1 MQFLRKVLIMI
12 QKIIQKGARVRS
24 SFLAYLVAPSP
35 QSEPLEQAKITLDM
49 KLKEVEFHLMIGT
62 VFMDQIFAQSLYSLL
77 GFSQNRGSKLVSC
90 SSSPSFWFS
99 CECCKRCTI
108 GIQFIYRN
116 VQKCLFFFPLS
127 RSMGSQWRCVTI
139 LVGISK

>member
-12 QKIIQKGARVRS
+12 QKIMQKGTRVRS

-35 QSEPLEQAKITLDM
+35 QSEPLEQAKFTLDM
-49 KLKEVEFHLMIGT
+49 KLKEVEFHLIIGT
-62 VFMDQIFAQSLYSLL
+62 DFMDQIFAQSLYSLL
-77 GFSQNRGSKLVSC
+77 GCSQNRGSKMVSC

-99 CECCKRCTI
+99 ANVVNVAQSRFNLSTET
-108 GIQFIYRN
+108 FRN
-116 VQKCLFFFPLS
+116 AYSFFPLS
-127 RSMGSQWRCVTI
+127 RSMGTEWRCVTI